1 MPGQVVDHKR
11 EEAEQ
16 ERPGNRDCRDASS
29 RHRIP
34 STVVNG
40 HEDPLVTTTDPSV
53 GYLRGRP
60 RPSRSRAASESPR
73 VGVTIS
79 LGMFGAGA
87 LLDGAAERT
96 HRAILGCGARW
107 FWACA
112 PSLPARTVYT
122 ARVLMSD
129 PGRSPCVRGAQSSAS
144 LWGLRY
150 PIFTRLAVVLRIWVV
165 FGECGA
171 CNLLIIKDRVLLEM
185 NVVP

>member
-40 HEDPLVTTTDPSV
+40 HEDPLVTTTEPSV

-112 PSLPARTVYT
+112 PSLRARTVYT
-122 ARVLMSD
+122 ARVLRSD
-129 PGRSPCVRGAQSSAS
+129 PGPSLCAAGRATNGSRAWRRDHRCRCSAARTPAGRPGTGSGSARTAMSARSSSRRS
-144 LWGLRY
+144 
-150 PIFTRLAVVLRIWVV
+150 T
-165 FGECGA
+165 
-171 CNLLIIKDRVLLEM
+171 
-185 NVVP
+185 